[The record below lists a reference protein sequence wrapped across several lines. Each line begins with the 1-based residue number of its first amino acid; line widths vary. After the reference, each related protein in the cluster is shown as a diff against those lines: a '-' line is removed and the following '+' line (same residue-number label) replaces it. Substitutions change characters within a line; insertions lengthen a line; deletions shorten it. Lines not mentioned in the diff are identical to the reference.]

1 MWYISTLPGNQKNK
15 LEKEQNSRLELE
27 PSLLELDYSYLS
39 NCGERTVRVKI
50 KEIESS
56 SV

>member
-39 NCGERTVRVKI
+39 NCGERTVRAKI